1 MDNSFKKI
9 FIAMLGILVVAAICV
24 AGLYVRSLDKRANT
38 TEETSAV
45 TETETEIP
53 IITLA
58 PVSNPIQTK
67 REQGGQLLD
76 TDNVRTIVLRSKD
89 ESLGNFRYELFVN
102 NGNIT
107 FTGWYEGEE
116 GDVRCSDQ
124 PINATRLKD
133 VSNIIEKYTVVK
145 DIENYMSNPEGS
157 KLEGKAES
165 GLEITFS
172 DGHHADFGF
181 PNGAGKDLAKY
192 FKSLTEWLS
201 TLE

>member
-145 DIENYMSNPEGS
+145 DI
-157 KLEGKAES
+157 K
-165 GLEITFS
+165 
-172 DGHHADFGF
+172 
-181 PNGAGKDLAKY
+181 
-192 FKSLTEWLS
+192 
-201 TLE
+201 